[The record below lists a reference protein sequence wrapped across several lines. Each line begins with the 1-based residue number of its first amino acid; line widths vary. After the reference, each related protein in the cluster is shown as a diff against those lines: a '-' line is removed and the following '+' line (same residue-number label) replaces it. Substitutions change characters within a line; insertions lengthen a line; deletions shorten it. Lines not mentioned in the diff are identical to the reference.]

1 MNNMKR
7 ILYIAPHCYPIKSSE
22 SICNSKVAYTLAKGG
37 YCVDVYTCI
46 ESSTYPEDKVLDGV
60 LRESDNLN
68 ISYVRGR
75 IITRTLTLLD
85 FIRCVIH
92 YAILYMKTGYYYNG
106 LDYSYQIMR
115 KVKDRMDR
123 EGIRY
128 DIMITR
134 GFNTDYA
141 GLYLHEKYGIPWIAN
156 WNDPYPTKRFP
167 APYGHGYEAP
177 LPRSFKKLYNNIQ
190 KNIQIHTFPSDRLRN
205 YMLKCFTNT
214 NFSNTYVIHHMAL
227 SNVTVSSLPKPECFC
242 LVHTGWV
249 KTPRNPEPFLEALSN
264 VARHY
269 SKMQCIFIGGCDVD
283 AIRLVRNKGLASIV
297 RFMPAMTYSESLKY
311 VAHAHLS
318 VIIEAE
324 CEEGIYLPTKFV
336 DSLQCGTPVFCVS
349 PKVGTLHDIT
359 EKYRVGYS
367 CDNSNI
373 HDIENALRKAIFD
386 YESNAL
392 PRVSKSDIPEFFD
405 DFILEQYN
413 RLFNSLLTGQHSQL

>member
-85 FIRCVIH
+85 FIRCIIH

-141 GLYLHEKYGIPWIAN
+141 GLYLHEKLQIGMTHIQQN
-156 WNDPYPTKRFP
+156 VFLLHMDMDM
-167 APYGHGYEAP
+167 
-177 LPRSFKKLYNNIQ
+177 KLL
-190 KNIQIHTFPSDRLRN
+190 FLVLLRN
-205 YMLKCFTNT
+205 
-214 NFSNTYVIHHMAL
+214 
-227 SNVTVSSLPKPECFC
+227 
-242 LVHTGWV
+242 
-249 KTPRNPEPFLEALSN
+249 
-264 VARHY
+264 
-269 SKMQCIFIGGCDVD
+269 CI
-283 AIRLVRNKGLASIV
+283 
-297 RFMPAMTYSESLKY
+297 
-311 VAHAHLS
+311 
-318 VIIEAE
+318 IIFKR
-324 CEEGIYLPTKFV
+324 IY
-336 DSLQCGTPVFCVS
+336 
-349 PKVGTLHDIT
+349 
-359 EKYRVGYS
+359 R
-367 CDNSNI
+367 
-373 HDIENALRKAIFD
+373 
-386 YESNAL
+386 
-392 PRVSKSDIPEFFD
+392 
-405 DFILEQYN
+405 FILFLVIVLEIIC
-413 RLFNSLLTGQHSQL
+413 